1 MDIVNTKSVPGASS
15 CIFSYKSLT
24 WLQGFPWSLL
34 DRLFQSD
41 KTDRARILKLYKH
54 KAWDF
59 FNPHWSFFKIFF
71 NLFIEH
77 CIPSNT
83 SISKPEIKSSPIRL
97 MTMFECWTARLML
110 SSSASSKGQKR
121 TWPRSPTTCK
131 VVVGVIGAHLR
142 LW

>member
-1 MDIVNTKSVPGASS
+1 MSTLSLSLEQARVFFLINLLHGYRAFLDHCLIG
-15 CIFSYKSLT
+15 FSKVIRPIEQEFWNY
-24 WLQGFPWSLL
+24 
-34 DRLFQSD
+34 
-41 KTDRARILKLYKH
+41 INIKLEI
-54 KAWDF
+54 F
-59 FNPHWSFFKIFF
+59 FNPHCSFLNFFF